1 MNTITISIIISELD
15 IFPLISTKDIVN
27 INEMTILL
35 QNMGQSDVTDIS
47 INVNFEGL
55 DRRYEC
61 SSHRDR

>member
-47 INVNFEGL
+47 INVNCVGL
-55 DRRYEC
+55 DRRYQC
-61 SSHRDR
+61 SSHRAR